1 MNINIHLCSHLA
13 QLFLE
18 LEMFQIKVVENI
30 KTHIL

>member
-1 MNINIHLCSHLA
+1 MNINIHLYLHLS

-30 KTHIL
+30 KTHVL